1 MNGPLQNL
9 KILDFSTLLPGPY
22 ATMLMADMGAQVLRV
37 ESPTR
42 PDLMK
47 SMPPKYGDNSYAH
60 LAINRNKQSLA
71 VDLKRPDARDIII
84 ALLDEYDVLVEQFR
98 PGVMKKLGL
107 DYSELK
113 KIKPELIYCSIT
125 GYGQT
130 GSHKNRAGHD
140 INYLALSGL
149 ASYSGRKQ
157 SGPSLSATQV
167 ADVAG
172 GSHHAVMGILA
183 AEIERQSTGKG
194 QYLDISICAATF
206 TLNTIFGASAL
217 ASGID
222 PDYEDQVLNGGSF
235 YDYYQTQD
243 ERYISVGAL
252 EPKFA
257 ELFFE
262 TIQKPQWLARTMLP
276 LGEQQSLK
284 DDISALIKQQPLK
297 HWQHVFAET
306 DCCVEPVLSIN
317 EVTQSDFVR
326 ERKMIVELT
335 LEANK
340 KIKQIAPAI
349 QFAEHSSSFSVG
361 KLLGENTISVLKK
374 VGYSENQIN
383 RLLKNKTVS
392 ATDYS
397 QKD

>member
-1 MNGPLQNL
+1 MNGPLKQL

-22 ATMLMADMGAQVLRV
+22 ATMLMADMGAQVLRI

-42 PDLMK
+42 ADLMK
-47 SMPPKYGDNSYAH
+47 TMPPKYGDISYAH
-60 LAINRNKQSLA
+60 LAINRNKKSLA
-71 VDLKRPDARDIII
+71 VDLKQPDARDIII
-84 ALLDEYDVLVEQFR
+84 ALLDEYDVIIEQFR

-107 DYSELK
+107 GYSELK

-130 GSHKNRAGHD
+130 GTHKNRAGHD

-183 AEIERQSTGKG
+183 ATIERQTSRKG
-194 QYLDISICAATF
+194 QHLDISICAASF
-206 TLNTIFGASAL
+206 ALNTIFGASAL

-222 PDYEDQVLNGGSF
+222 PDYEDQVLNGGCF

-243 ERYISVGAL
+243 QRYISVGAL

-257 ELFFE
+257 ALFFE

-276 LGEQQSLK
+276 LGEQQALK
-284 DDISALIKQQPLK
+284 EDISALIKQHPLQY
-297 HWQHVFAET
+297 WQKTFAQV

-317 EVTQSDFVR
+317 EVAQSDFVR
-326 ERKMIVELT
+326 DRNMIVELT
-335 LEANK
+335 LSL
-340 KIKQIAPAI
+340 IHI
-349 QFAEHSSSFSVG
+349 
-361 KLLGENTISVLKK
+361 
-374 VGYSENQIN
+374 
-383 RLLKNKTVS
+383 
-392 ATDYS
+392 
-397 QKD
+397 